1 MTTTMLLRDVLD
13 FTEDIG
19 LSSYPIFDES
29 YRKPLNDKII
39 NHYLMREIGYETIDL
54 FRMGIARKMNEIMPL
69 YNKLYQ
75 TEMDFDPFITVD
87 IETKNNV
94 EGASETQ
101 NESQSGS
108 TTDGKS
114 RAVSSEMPSEM
125 LRGDGNYATTGADS
139 TSNSTVDS
147 TAEDSG
153 KVTSESNSTTSTK
166 GFQGDRVDVMV
177 RYRDSV
183 LNIDMMV
190 VNELAGEF
198 YSLFSST
205 AGYSDPYPMF
215 GYFGF

>member
-1 MTTTMLLRDVLD
+1 MTTTMLLRDVLE
-13 FTEDIG
+13 FTDDIG
-19 LSSYPIFDES
+19 LMSYPIFDES

-54 FRMGIARKMNEIMPL
+54 FRMAIARKMNEIMPL

-101 NESQSGS
+101 NESTSGS
-108 TTDGKS
+108 ITDGKS

-147 TAEDSG
+147 TAEDNGRVS
-153 KVTSESNSTTSTK
+153 SESNSTTSTK

-190 VNELAGEF
+190 INELAGEF

>member
-1 MTTTMLLRDVLD
+1 MLLRDVLD
-13 FTEDIG
+13 FNDDIG
-19 LSSYPIFDES
+19 LTSYPIFDES

-54 FRMGIARKMNEIMPL
+54 FRMGIARKMNEVMPL

-101 NESQSGS
+101 NESTSGS
-108 TTDGKS
+108 ITDGKS

-125 LRGDGNYATTGADS
+125 LRNDGNYATTGADS

-147 TAEDSG
+147 TAEDNG
-153 KVTSESNSTTSTK
+153 KVTSASNSTTSTK

-177 RYRDSV
+177 RYRDSL

-190 VNELAGEF
+190 INELAGEF

-205 AGYSDPYPMF
+205 ASYSDPYPMF